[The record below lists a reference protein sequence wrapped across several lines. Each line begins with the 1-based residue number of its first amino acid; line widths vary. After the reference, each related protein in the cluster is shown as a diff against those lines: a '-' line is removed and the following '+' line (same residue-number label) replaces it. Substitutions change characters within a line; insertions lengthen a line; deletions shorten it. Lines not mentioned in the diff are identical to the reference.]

1 VTNPTAAQLS
11 PELQTNISLA
21 ELSTLK
27 VGGIGQWLVEVQ
39 NLEQLRQS
47 YNWAKSRAVPI
58 LYLGDGSNIIFSDK
72 GFPGLLIQNRFKG
85 RNRSKNEVEI
95 GSAENLEEVIAWLNH
110 LGLQG
115 MERMFGIPGTIGG
128 ALVGNAGAYGQ
139 EIGKKVID
147 ISVFIDGEVRVLPKS
162 TFHFLYRNSAFK
174 QHPDWFILKCKLRL
188 SKSSKDLQQI
198 SDDILSK
205 RLVKYPTSLRCPG
218 SFFKNVVLD
227 ELSQETTDQ
236 IPDDF
241 VMFGKIPAGKLLEAV
256 GANGIRK
263 GEAQFADYHGNLMIN
278 LGQASSQ
285 DILKLAD
292 EYAGR
297 VLDRFGIQLQPEV
310 VIIDNNQWP
319 YLQTNSYTLLK
330 DKEKQAP

>member
-1 VTNPTAAQLS
+1 MTNPTAAQLS

-47 YNWAKSRAVPI
+47 YNWAKSRSVPI

-95 GSAENLEEVIAWLNH
+95 GSAENLEEVITWLNH

-174 QHPDWFILKCKLRL
+174 QHPDWFILKC
-188 SKSSKDLQQI
+188 I
-198 SDDILSK
+198 
-205 RLVKYPTSLRCPG
+205 
-218 SFFKNVVLD
+218 
-227 ELSQETTDQ
+227 E
-236 IPDDF
+236 
-241 VMFGKIPAGKLLEAV
+241 
-256 GANGIRK
+256 
-263 GEAQFADYHGNLMIN
+263 
-278 LGQASSQ
+278 
-285 DILKLAD
+285 
-292 EYAGR
+292 
-297 VLDRFGIQLQPEV
+297 
-310 VIIDNNQWP
+310 
-319 YLQTNSYTLLK
+319 
-330 DKEKQAP
+330 